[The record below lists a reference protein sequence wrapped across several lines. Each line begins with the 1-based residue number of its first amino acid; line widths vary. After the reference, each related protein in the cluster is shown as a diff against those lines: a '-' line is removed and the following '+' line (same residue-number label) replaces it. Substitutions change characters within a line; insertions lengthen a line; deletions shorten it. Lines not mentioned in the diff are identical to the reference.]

1 MARFSV
7 SNCLESM
14 TYSMMLAMDPRFPT
28 GKFVFDADPTPEKR
42 RDHMATIAAFPAEL
56 KAAMA
61 GARLDQPY
69 REGGWTARQ
78 VVHHIADSH
87 MNAFIR
93 FRLALTEDKPTIKPY
108 NEAEWSK
115 LADSTT
121 MDPRISIQIIDGL
134 HQRWHTM
141 MLGMADADFT
151 REAIHP
157 DHGART
163 IDWFLQLYAWHGRHH
178 IGHVK
183 LTRA

>member
-1 MARFSV
+1 
-7 SNCLESM
+7 
-14 TYSMMLAMDPRFPT
+14 MDPRFPT
-28 GKFVFDADPTPEKR
+28 GKFTFDQAGAAGR
-42 RDHMATIAAFPAEL
+42 RQDCIAAISSLPGEL

-69 REGGWTARQ
+69 RDGGWTARQ

-108 NEAEWSK
+108 DEAAWAK
-115 LADSTT
+115 LED
-121 MDPRISIQIIDGL
+121 MKLDPRVSIQILDGL

-141 MLGMADADFT
+141 LLAMKDGDFA

-157 DHGART
+157 DHGPRSL
-163 IDWFLQLYAWHGRHH
+163 DWFLQLYAWHGRHH
-178 IGHVK
+178 IGHVR
-183 LTRA
+183 LTAAA